1 MASTFLRRNR
11 LLDFPPSGAVAYRR
25 KRRKSSLLRRIK
37 IQKASTWLLGLLA
50 ASGLLLWDHKL
61 LVATVSGLTM
71 MGVIY
76 AMQQPGWRQRWVPFY
91 KLVTSFSTLY
101 IKAPSR
107 QFILAI
113 GGGLLAILSTYL
125 AVSIW
130 SDASSP
136 WIATGALLQGG
147 GTLAVLLLLVAQL
160 LQRRAD
166 RRDVVFSNYLADL
179 SHEDPLKRLI
189 AVKQLTRSL
198 QRMQM
203 DADDR
208 AAIADC
214 FRLMVGQEQEAVVQD
229 ALFEALQL
237 CDRDRQL
244 EPIPLQPLPP
254 LPRKQSS
261 KSEH

>member
-37 IQKASTWLLGLLA
+37 LQKASTWLLGLLA
-50 ASGLLLWDHKL
+50 ASGLFLWDHKL

-76 AMQQPGWRQRWVPFY
+76 AMQQPGWRQRWVPLY

-107 QFILAI
+107 QFILAV
-113 GGGLLAILSTYL
+113 GDGLLAILSTYL

-130 SDASSP
+130 SEASSP

-147 GTLAVLLLLVAQL
+147 GTLAVLLLLVGQL

-166 RRDVVFSNYLADL
+166 RKDIIFSNYLADL
-179 SHEDPLKRLI
+179 SHEDPLRRLV

-198 QRMQM
+198 QRTQL

-208 AAIADC
+208 AVIADC
-214 FRLMVGQEQEAVVQD
+214 FRLMVGQEQESMVQD
-229 ALFEALQL
+229 ALFDGLQL
-237 CDRDRQL
+237 CDRQL
-244 EPIPLQPLPP
+244 EPVPLQPLPP
-254 LPRKQSS
+254 LPRKPSS
-261 KSEH
+261 KSER